1 MEALFIRK
9 SRDRWEIVIDGECW
23 KEVHPT
29 IFGKKPHFPPFKPDN
44 LQEIFDAYET
54 RRVKSYLLWLLSRQN
69 YHSDQLK
76 KTLREKLVQQKT
88 IDEALDNLQ
97 KGGYL
102 DDEAWLKSFIQT
114 QKKRVG
120 LPLIRAKLKAKGI
133 KVNMDEF
140 EFEDDA
146 DAIKYLLETRYRSK
160 DLSDFKIRQKVIA
173 SLMRKG
179 FKYSSIINSFV
190 N

>member
-9 SRDRWEIVIDGECW
+9 SRDRWEIVIEGECW

-29 IFGKKPHFPPFKPDN
+29 IFGKKPLFPPFKPDN

-54 RRVKSYLLWLLSRQN
+54 RRVKSYLLWLLSRQS

-76 KTLREKLVQQKT
+76 KMLREKLVQPKT
-88 IDEALDNLQ
+88 IDAALDNLQ

-102 DDEAWLKSFIQT
+102 DDEGWLKSFIGT
-114 QKKRVG
+114 QKKRMG
-120 LPLIRAKLKAKGI
+120 LPLIQAKLRAKGI
-133 KVNMDEF
+133 RVNSVEFGIEDEG
-140 EFEDDA
+140 
-146 DAIKYLLETRYRSK
+146 DAIRHLLETRYHSK

-179 FKYSSIINSFV
+179 FKYSSILNSFV